1 LIIFSENYA
10 SSHWCLDE
18 LLKIFECKKKYGQI
32 VIPVFYNV
40 ETTVVKRQ
48 TKIYENAFAE
58 HNEKYSSSR
67 VQNWRHTLKK
77 STKLTGIKLSD
88 FQLVILFP
96 TLNFLHFLVAFTSYI
111 FIYFRNENYFSE
123 YCYQNKNDLIVII
136 LVLIIMVC

>member
-18 LLKIFECKKKYGQI
+18 LLKIFECKKKYVQI

-48 TKIYENAFAE
+48 TKSYENAFAE

-67 VQNWRHTLKK
+67 VQNWRHTLKN
-77 STKLTGIKLSD
+77 STKLTYCRRNIFAEIG
-88 FQLVILFP
+88 
-96 TLNFLHFLVAFTSYI
+96 LNMMVVVF
-111 FIYFRNENYFSE
+111 
-123 YCYQNKNDLIVII
+123 YQR
-136 LVLIIMVC
+136 